1 MASETV
7 NREGTQLDEDS
18 VWTTTEDGE
27 RVPNYDATFPTI
39 NEGEVVHGTVVRVD
53 KDEVLVDIGY
63 KSEGVIPVA
72 ELSIRRSVN
81 PADEVS
87 LGDEIDALVLTKED
101 AEGRLI
107 LSKKRARFE
116 MAWKAIERAAESE
129 EPVLG
134 RVIEVVKGGLILDLG
149 VRGFLPASLVDIR
162 RVQDLD
168 EFLGQELRAKV
179 IELNRSRNNVV
190 LSRRAVLEDERKE
203 MRQAILDRLN
213 PGDVVDG
220 QISNIVDFGAFV
232 DLDGMDGLIHISEL
246 SWSHVNHPSE
256 VLEIGQDVK
265 VKVLDID
272 RERQRISLGLKQTQS
287 DPWQQV
293 LETYHEGD
301 EVEGKVTKVV
311 TFGAFVEIMPGVEGL
326 VHISELAQHHV
337 ENPREVVSQGD
348 SVKAKIIEVDAE
360 RRRLSLSLKRVEG
373 GGVTERAEDAEAV
386 EGTPNLDLSEEVF
399 PESSAAPEA
408 EPLPEAGAEPAEEP
422 ELEPAAEEPEP
433 VRPSRERPSPSRR
446 RARAPSGR
454 QPHRARACRRARAG
468 RRGRGSRRPARV
480 AWRDRSPSPS
490 RAASEPARARPSPPS
505 RATAPP
511 SSPATTSSTACC
523 RRTRRCAS
531 RCASASATQV
541 FGEDGDV
548 DRAALAEIVFAD
560 REALDWLEGAAPP
573 ARRAGVHELAGAAGR
588 ARRPAAGERDRG
600 PAALRGR
607 RAGAL
612 RRRRR
617 RDRAARGARR
627 AHARSRPRSGSRDCC
642 QTRSRWPRPTSP
654 TSTTARWRSST
665 TSSRRCCGS

>member
-1 MASETV
+1 LANETV
-7 NREGTQLDEDS
+7 HPETHAAEAPPAQVPEQLDDS
-18 VWTTTEDGE
+18 AFWTTGPEGE
-27 RVPNYDATFPTI
+27 LIPNYDATFPTI

-81 PADEVS
+81 PADEVDI
-87 LGDEIDALVLTKED
+87 GEEIDALVLTKED

-116 MAWKAIERAAESE
+116 LAWKKIEAAAESG
-129 EPVLG
+129 EPVNG
-134 RVIEVVKGGLILDLG
+134 KVIEVVKGGLILDLG

-203 MRQAILDRLN
+203 QRQQILDRLN

-220 QISNIVDFGAFV
+220 TISNIVDFGAFV

-256 VLEIGQDVK
+256 VLEIGQQVK

-311 TFGAFVEIMPGVEGL
+311 TFGAFVEILPGVEGL

-348 SVKAKIIEVDAE
+348 EVKAKIIEVDGE

-373 GGVTERAEDAEAV
+373 GGVVSRADDSEPI
-386 EGTPNLDLSEEVF
+386 EGTPDLDLSEEVF
-399 PESSAAPEA
+399 PETPVAASSAETEDVAAEDAPEAAGPEA
-408 EPLPEAGAEPAEEP
+408 EP
-422 ELEPAAEEPEP
+422 EPAAAAPELGDVELDQSIEADAQAPEEPGPGDSDGQAPEP
-433 VRPSRERPSPSRR
+433 
-446 RARAPSGR
+446 
-454 QPHRARACRRARAG
+454 
-468 RRGRGSRRPARV
+468 
-480 AWRDRSPSPS
+480 
-490 RAASEPARARPSPPS
+490 PP
-505 RATAPP
+505 
-511 SSPATTSSTACC
+511 
-523 RRTRRCAS
+523 
-531 RCASASATQV
+531 
-541 FGEDGDV
+541 E
-548 DRAALAEIVFAD
+548 AEQ
-560 REALDWLEGAAPP
+560 G
-573 ARRAGVHELAGAAGR
+573 
-588 ARRPAAGERDRG
+588 
-600 PAALRGR
+600 
-607 RAGAL
+607 
-612 RRRRR
+612 
-617 RDRAARGARR
+617 
-627 AHARSRPRSGSRDCC
+627 
-642 QTRSRWPRPTSP
+642 
-654 TSTTARWRSST
+654 
-665 TSSRRCCGS
+665 

>member
-1 MASETV
+1 MPSVSAITRAIPSSTEPTSAPVRTAFVIPSSERSEETTSRAATPVLEALLAPECVSSLLMPQPNRSNAQNRPLERPPHHPYGGRWKAAMLQSGAGPGNRGPTAILSDFVMASETV
-7 NREGTQLDEDS
+7 NREDTQLDDAS

-27 RVPNYDATFPTI
+27 RVPNYEATFPTI

-87 LGDEIDALVLTKED
+87 VGDEIDALVLTKED
-101 AEGRLI
+101 ADGRLI

-116 MAWKAIERAAESE
+116 IAWKAIEGAAESGE
-129 EPVLG
+129 AVTG

-168 EFLGQELRAKV
+168 EFLGQELRCKV

-256 VLEIGQDVK
+256 VLEIGQTVK

-272 RERQRISLGLKQTQS
+272 RERQRISLGLKQTQT

-293 LETYHEGD
+293 LEQYKEGD
-301 EVEGKVTKVV
+301 VVEGKVTKVV
-311 TFGAFVEIMPGVEGL
+311 TFGAFVEILPGVEGL

-348 SVKAKIIEVDAE
+348 TVPVLILEVDAE
-360 RRRLSLSLKRVEG
+360 RRRLSLSLKRVDADRRDESEG
-373 GGVTERAEDAEAV
+373 PI
-386 EGTPNLDLSEEVF
+386 EGTPHLDLSEDVF
-399 PESSAAPEA
+399 S
-408 EPLPEAGAEPAEEP
+408 
-422 ELEPAAEEPEP
+422 
-433 VRPSRERPSPSRR
+433 
-446 RARAPSGR
+446 
-454 QPHRARACRRARAG
+454 
-468 RRGRGSRRPARV
+468 
-480 AWRDRSPSPS
+480 D
-490 RAASEPARARPSPPS
+490 
-505 RATAPP
+505 
-511 SSPATTSSTACC
+511 
-523 RRTRRCAS
+523 
-531 RCASASATQV
+531 SASAP
-541 FGEDGDV
+541 
-548 DRAALAEIVFAD
+548 LAPE
-560 REALDWLEGAAPP
+560 LDASKPELDAPP
-573 ARRAGVHELAGAAGR
+573 ASDDAVERESAAVGDEID
-588 ARRPAAGERDRG
+588 PAAADESVAPVEPVSDE
-600 PAALRGR
+600 
-607 RAGAL
+607 
-612 RRRRR
+612 
-617 RDRAARGARR
+617 
-627 AHARSRPRSGSRDCC
+627 H
-642 QTRSRWPRPTSP
+642 
-654 TSTTARWRSST
+654 
-665 TSSRRCCGS
+665 